1 MVNYDSGFQNMD
13 TSVYTTHRVKYLPKK
28 IKFLFVAES
37 PPAFKGDTPQ
47 AYFYFPEIPK
57 ADSLFY
63 TIIKA
68 IYDIDFD
75 KHVHNRTEL
84 LTQFCYDGNY
94 LIDSVDY
101 PINKDRQFND
111 IDNSLREFI
120 IGRNKKAFENHINR
134 LIRFGHI
141 NGITKTILIKETVY
155 NQHFNNPLLKV
166 TNVTF
171 IGFPQYIKDRN
182 TIKAIREIIDVSFE

>member
-1 MVNYDSGFQNMD
+1 MNYNSGFQNMD
-13 TSVYTTHRVKYLPKK
+13 TSVYKAHREKYLPKK

-37 PPAFKGDTPQ
+37 PPAFKGDSPQ

-68 IYDIDFD
+68 IYDLDFD
-75 KHVHNRTEL
+75 KHVHSRTDK
-84 LTQFCYDGNY
+84 LTQFCLDGFY

-111 IDNSLREFI
+111 IDNKLRELI
-120 IGRNKKAFENHINR
+120 IENNKEEFENHIAR
-134 LIRFGHI
+134 LIQFGHI
-141 NGITKTILIKETVY
+141 NDMTKTILIKETVY
-155 NQHFNNPLLKV
+155 NQLFDNPMLKIV
-166 TNVTF
+166 NVTI

-182 TIKAIREIIDVSFE
+182 TIEAIREIIRVPLE

>member
-1 MVNYDSGFQNMD
+1 MANYDSGFQNMN
-13 TSVYTTHRVKYLPKK
+13 TSIYKTHREKYLPEK
-28 IKFLFVAES
+28 IKWLFVAES
-37 PPAFKGDTPQ
+37 PPAFKGEIPQ

-68 IYDIDFD
+68 IYKIDFE
-75 KHVHNRTEL
+75 KHVHNRTEI
-84 LTQFCYDGNY
+84 LTQFCKDGYY

-111 IDNSLREFI
+111 INNNLREFI
-120 IGRNKKAFENHINR
+120 IGKNIEAFDNHIAS
-134 LIRFGHI
+134 LIQFGNI
-141 NGITKTILIKETVY
+141 NEMTKTILIKETVY

-166 TNVTF
+166 ANDTF
-171 IGFPQYIKDRN
+171 IGFPQYIKDRKM
-182 TIKAIREIIDVSFE
+182 IKSISEIIESSFE

>member
-1 MVNYDSGFQNMD
+1 MLS
-13 TSVYTTHRVKYLPKK
+13 
-28 IKFLFVAES
+28 
-37 PPAFKGDTPQ
+37 
-47 AYFYFPEIPK
+47 YFPEIPK
-57 ADSLFY
+57 TDSLFY

-68 IYDIDFD
+68 IYDIDYD
-75 KHVHNRTEL
+75 KHVHNRAEL
-84 LTQFCYDGNY
+84 LTQFCDDGYY

-101 PINKDRQFND
+101 PINKDRHFND
-111 IDNSLREFI
+111 IDNNLRELI

-141 NGITKTILIKETVY
+141 NEITKTILIKETVY